1 MLPSLGLHSLIY
13 SSGTS
18 SRLQLMSPHKLCPCS
33 LFPGALVAWLAA
45 FRMPAQVSQPFF
57 QGIVCLFSI
66 DSWEVFIDPRHGS
79 SLHIWIGLPFSLL
92 ENVFFDGQM
101 FAANVV
107 ELIFVVCTLC
117 VSIRIALPVA

>member
-1 MLPSLGLHSLIY
+1 MHWSLGWLLLGCLLKSLSR
-13 SSGTS
+13 SSKGLS
-18 SRLQLMSPHKLCPCS
+18 V
-33 LFPGALVAWLAA
+33 F
-45 FRMPAQVSQPFF
+45 
-57 QGIVCLFSI
+57 FSI
-66 DSWEVFIDPRHGS
+66 DSWEVFIDSRHGS

-117 VSIRIALPVA
+117 VTIRIALPVA